1 MSEYTITLTI
11 REEDGGVHVEQ
22 RSRLAK
28 EANDSLAAN
37 VAEALSLAVNH
48 EVKRLRKIIE
58 LAAGQR
64 ETSPAPTIH

>member
-1 MSEYTITLTI
+1 MNEYTITLTI

-48 EVKRLRKIIE
+48 EVKRLRKVIE
-58 LAAGQR
+58 LAAGHR
-64 ETSPAPTIH
+64 TTSPTLH